1 MPPPVSTKSKVRR
14 RRGSSAQLNPVRF
27 LTGEYDDGTI
37 TQEFKLAKRRSTLLP
52 LTPKLSSSSISSLN
66 ESSSEEDIARR
77 RSGIAERANRKRK
90 QKSEPLDAWTNFLIQ
105 FRILSG
111 KSSARDKVMAFAQ
124 SFCVF
129 RQGILG
135 KSNVPH
141 VYLYFRTF
149 EDWIKDT
156 RKGFKL
162 FKWIVEVEKTRSAY
176 TTISDVIIRW
186 LEVTMHIVAMG
197 YHFVDNRI
205 FINKVIYRVET
216 LTSDDLLV
224 RYGPKSVPGE
234 KEFLGSLKRQKNQ
247 FSLIRCFLSIICESR
262 WVLTLTEDI
271 RLHMLKKSAY
281 LKQLGHSGEDGTLL
295 AGMDEYESRLR
306 AIRKFHFL
314 MLIRVI
320 CYFIMTS
327 SKRGHLFGFSIP
339 FIGQTLDGIFGM
351 IGAGIAVW
359 KNLPTVV
366 KG

>member
-77 RSGIAERANRKRK
+77 RNRKRK

-111 KSSARDKVMAFAQ
+111 KTSARDKVMAFAQ

-156 RKGFKL
+156 RKGF
-162 FKWIVEVEKTRSAY
+162 
-176 TTISDVIIRW
+176 
-186 LEVTMHIVAMG
+186 
-197 YHFVDNRI
+197 
-205 FINKVIYRVET
+205 
-216 LTSDDLLV
+216 
-224 RYGPKSVPGE
+224 
-234 KEFLGSLKRQKNQ
+234 
-247 FSLIRCFLSIICESR
+247 
-262 WVLTLTEDI
+262 
-271 RLHMLKKSAY
+271 
-281 LKQLGHSGEDGTLL
+281 
-295 AGMDEYESRLR
+295 
-306 AIRKFHFL
+306 
-314 MLIRVI
+314 
-320 CYFIMTS
+320 
-327 SKRGHLFGFSIP
+327 
-339 FIGQTLDGIFGM
+339 
-351 IGAGIAVW
+351 
-359 KNLPTVV
+359 
-366 KG
+366 